1 MPRSNHEMPLA
12 VMPPYT
18 LRRRACATRSPWTTH
33 SDRPVVDVTKT
44 IAAAT
49 VSLTDVSRIL
59 CMRVEL
65 AAETTALSAPGAPI
79 ASA

>member
-1 MPRSNHEMPLA
+1 M
-12 VMPPYT
+12 
-18 LRRRACATRSPWTTH
+18 
-33 SDRPVVDVTKT
+33 TKT

-65 AAETTALSAPGAPI
+65 AAATTALSAPGAPI